1 MALRSTIVVAAM
13 LVGLA
18 GPAALAQ
25 NNPAE
30 AAKVEAAVKGSWKNS
45 AGGSCDSAFA
55 KTATRGQSVR
65 GEPAL
70 DIALTNAGTTVN
82 GKVILSGARE
92 GQVVNPTDDK
102 AMALVE
108 PLEGDKLHVIPLTG
122 PAAGWPEVTLDL
134 CPGSR

>member
-1 MALRSTIVVAAM
+1 
-13 LVGLA
+13 
-18 GPAALAQ
+18 LAQ

-30 AAKVEAAVKGSWKNS
+30 AAKIESAVKGSWKTP
-45 AGGSCDSAFA
+45 AGGSCDTAFA
-55 KTATRGQSVR
+55 KTAARGQTVR

-70 DIALTNAGTTVN
+70 DIALNNAGATVN
-82 GKVILSGARE
+82 GKLILSGARE

>member
-1 MALRSTIVVAAM
+1 MVAGLMA
-13 LVGLA
+13 
-18 GPAALAQ
+18 PAAFAQ
-25 NNPAE
+25 NNPVE
-30 AAKVEAAVKGSWKNS
+30 AAKTEAAVKGAWKNP
-45 AGGSCDSAFA
+45 AGGSCDAAFA
-55 KTATRGQSVR
+55 KTTARGQSVR

-70 DIALTNAGTTVN
+70 DIAMTNAGTTVN

-108 PLEGDKLHVIPLTG
+108 PLEGDKLHIIPLTG